1 MKTFIISITVLL
13 ILLTGISIYSCYLGG
28 TVKDIDKSI
37 AQVSE
42 FAYKR
47 DWENCKKSTEKLV
60 DIFDKNEA
68 ILAMFNDH
76 EDVDNI
82 KLSIA
87 ELKESVLH
95 ENFEHTFKAL
105 EETKILLERIEKNEN
120 LTLENILG
128 LAHIGTH
135 CHNML

>member
-1 MKTFIISITVLL
+1 MKTFIISMVVLA
-13 ILLTGISIYSCYLGG
+13 ILLTGISIYSYYLKGA
-28 TVKDIDKSI
+28 VNDIYESI

-42 FAYKR
+42 LTYNK

-60 DIFDKNEA
+60 NIFDKNEA

-76 EDVDNI
+76 EDIDNL

-95 ENFEHTFKAL
+95 ENYEHTFKSL
-105 EETKILLERIEKNEN
+105 EETKILIERIEKNEN

>member
-1 MKTFIISITVLL
+1 MKTFITSLVVLAVLL
-13 ILLTGISIYSCYLGG
+13 IGINIYSFYLED
-28 TVKDIDKSI
+28 TVKNIEECIKD
-37 AQVSE
+37 VSE
-42 FAYKR
+42 TAYKKE
-47 DWENCKKSTEKLV
+47 WEPCKEKIEELV
-60 DIFDKNEA
+60 EVWSKKEP

-82 KLSIA
+82 KMSIG

-95 ENFEHTFKAL
+95 KNYEHTFKSL
-105 EETKILLERIEKNEN
+105 ENVKIMLERIRKNET

-128 LAHIGTH
+128 LAHFGVL